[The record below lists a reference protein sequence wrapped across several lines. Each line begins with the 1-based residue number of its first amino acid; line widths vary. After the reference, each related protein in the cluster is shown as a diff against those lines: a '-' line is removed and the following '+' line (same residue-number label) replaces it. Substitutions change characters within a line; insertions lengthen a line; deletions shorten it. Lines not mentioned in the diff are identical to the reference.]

1 MTSKSD
7 NIKYYKKELE
17 EAIEDGVEL
26 FKHYKEISKE
36 FQEQQKILMNNE
48 ELKKE
53 LANLKEKY
61 DEEVKF
67 TRAQRNSTSSK
78 EMKEIPNRVKAKQYA
93 IAEEKLK
100 ELKTKY
106 EKNLELINK
115 KSKITEIYL
124 VNSDKKFLKEKEK
137 IRKEKIRI
145 LSRIKI
151 ALAELKKKMFV
162 PEFKE
167 FIKYLNADSYNIAD
181 NKQITFKKL
190 MHHLESGEITEE
202 AAKRTKKINELQ
214 FINNIDSRKSKIE
227 YEIEKVKKEKE
238 KNLLYKKLLEIDEN
252 IKKIFKKN
260 FKGTNIPEKLSLIIK
275 IIDQQKTIP
284 KDDKEKVKLLK
295 RQLKIVLKKL
305 KAFS

>member
-1 MTSKSD
+1 MASKSD

-17 EAIEDGVEL
+17 EAIKDGVEL

-36 FQEQQKILMNNE
+36 FQEKQKILMNNT

-61 DEEVKF
+61 DEVKKNINAERRKIIENNKSTVIKQLHYKNTEVK
-67 TRAQRNSTSSK
+67 
-78 EMKEIPNRVKAKQYA
+78 E
-93 IAEEKLK
+93 K
-100 ELKTKY
+100 ELKNKY
-106 EKNLELINK
+106 EKELINRK
-115 KSKITEIYL
+115 EAHEKLSKMYL
-124 VNSDKKFLKEKEK
+124 VNYDKKFLKDKEK

-167 FIKYLNADSYNIAD
+167 FIKYLNADSYNIAE

-202 AAKRTKKINELQ
+202 AAKKTKKINELQ
-214 FINNIDSRKSKIE
+214 SINNIDSRKSEIE
-227 YEIEKVKKEKE
+227 YEIEKLKKEKE

-305 KAFS
+305 QAFS

>member
-1 MTSKSD
+1 MASKSD

-17 EAIEDGVEL
+17 EAIKDGVEL

-36 FQEQQKILMNNE
+36 FQEKQKILMNNT

-61 DEEVKF
+61 DEVKKNINAERRKIIENKELATYIKQLHF
-67 TRAQRNSTSSK
+67 RNTNVK
-78 EMKEIPNRVKAKQYA
+78 E
-93 IAEEKLK
+93 K
-100 ELKTKY
+100 ELKNKY
-106 EKNLELINK
+106 EKELIKRKEAHK
-115 KSKITEIYL
+115 KLSEMYL
-124 VNSDKKFLKEKEK
+124 VNYDKKFLKDKEK

-167 FIKYLNADSYNIAD
+167 FIKYLNADSYNIAE

-202 AAKRTKKINELQ
+202 AAKKTKKINELQ
-214 FINNIDSRKSKIE
+214 SINNIDYRKSEIE
-227 YEIEKVKKEKE
+227 YEIEKLKKEKE

-305 KAFS
+305 QASS